1 MYCIFVGI
9 NCCCVLGPLTIYFL
23 LKLNSLQKKDHAYFI
38 FSKPFDWGFFFFFF
52 FKQIYLYGL
61 IPLEKYRFRLWL
73 GFFFLFLFQTN
84 LFLMPYSLRG
94 LRQPPNL
101 PSRWA
106 GSGVTFRLYCI
117 LSAILSINFLSTYK
131 KVTRN
136 VLKIS
141 SL

>member
-38 FSKPFDWGFFFFFF
+38 FSKPFDWVFFFFFF
-52 FKQIYLYGL
+52 QTNLSLWPYSTGKIPFQIM
-61 IPLEKYRFRLWL
+61 IRL
-73 GFFFLFLFQTN
+73 FFLFLFQTN